1 MINSVSGKVMKNLRQ
16 RINVRLVNNAE
27 GYKKYASKSSFVSQ
41 KPFNKNLAAIHEIK
55 PVLRLDKL
63 ICVGF
68 SVLDLSK
75 LFMYDYHYSY
85 IKRKFDAK
93 FLFTDTDNLTYELKT
108 KEDIYEFFL

>member
-1 MINSVSGKVMKNLRQ
+1 M
-16 RINVRLVNNAE
+16 VNNAE

-75 LFMYDYHYSY
+75 LFMYDYHYHY
-85 IKRKFDAK
+85 IKKKIDDK
-93 FLFTDTDNLTYELKT
+93 LLFTDTDSLVYEIKT
-108 KEDIYEFFL
+108 EEDVY